1 MKPLSLLSCPALAA
15 ALLLGAGG
23 ARADFANFTYSWST
37 VPSPPVFPSGTG
49 SVALALAPDGSSSA
63 ALGGGAVAIPG
74 ASVTTASVAGGATP
88 ADHFAIDYALKLHL
102 TDTGSAESADL
113 SFSGT
118 FAGDLTATTST
129 VTSTFHDPVTQQATL
144 GGHVYSVTINP
155 TFSNVPAPNVAGSAD
170 IKALVQAARQVHA
183 QAEQTPEPSA
193 LALTGLALPLLGA
206 AWRRR
211 RAARARG

>member
-63 ALGGGAVAIPG
+63 ALGGGQVAIPG
-74 ASVTTASVAGGATP
+74 ASVTTASVAGGTTP
-88 ADHFAIDYALKLHL
+88 ADHFNVNYALKLHL

-118 FAGDLTATTST
+118 FAGDLTAASST

-144 GGHVYSVTINP
+144 GGHVYSVTIDP
-155 TFSNVPAPNVAGSAD
+155 TFSNVPAPNVPGSAD
-170 IKALVQAARQVHA
+170 VKALVQAAGQVQA
-183 QAEQTPEPSA
+183 QQTPEPSA

-206 AWRRR
+206 SWRRR
-211 RAARARG
+211 RATRARG

>member
-1 MKPLSLLSCPALAA
+1 MKPLSYFSCLALAA

-23 ARADFANFTYSWST
+23 ARADFADFSYSWST

-49 SVALALAPDGSSSA
+49 SVALALSSGSSSA
-63 ALGGGAVAIPG
+63 TLGGGQVAIPG

-88 ADHFAIDYALKLHL
+88 ADHFNVNYALKLHL
-102 TDTGSAESADL
+102 TDQGSGQSADL

-118 FAGDLTATTST
+118 FAGDLTAASST
-129 VTSTFHDPVTQQATL
+129 VTSTFHDPVTQRATL
-144 GGHVYSVTINP
+144 GGHVYSVTIDP
-155 TFSNVPAPNVAGSAD
+155 TFSNVPAPNVPGSAD
-170 IKALVQAARQVHA
+170 IKALVQAGRQVHV

-211 RAARARG
+211 RAIHHHG